1 MSESLTKILEK
12 VRDMEKNSSI
22 DSDYSNI
29 TSRVN
34 WRDSILLLNI
44 YYVKPLKEVYDTA
57 NT

>member
-1 MSESLTKILEK
+1 MSESLTKIPEK
-12 VRDMEKNSSI
+12 VRDMGKNSSI